1 MERKLSQMIMDGKL
15 RGILDQGRGR
25 LIVYEEGEKDM
36 AMEGGLEVIA
46 IIQNSELLTAP
57 APNVSVLGKV
67 VVR

>member
-1 MERKLSQMIMDGKL
+1 M
-15 RGILDQGRGR
+15 
-25 LIVYEEGEKDM
+25 IVYDEGEKDM

-67 VVR
+67 MVR